1 MATIF
6 YYPNTN
12 RATFVTNSFNVEFQN
27 VTIFKNGN
35 KLSLIDI
42 DKNVT
47 LLETNNFTVI
57 NRYDEPGSDS

>member
-1 MATIF
+1 MAIIF

-35 KLSLIDI
+35 KLLLIDI
-42 DKNVT
+42 DKNIT

-57 NRYDEPGSDS
+57 NRYDEPGSDL